1 MPFSINKHIL
11 QAIPMPVPVLQG
23 RHLLIIINIGP
34 RKSIVEGPSDL
45 ITHQVVAENHKYD
58 IPEDNLN

>member
-1 MPFSINKHIL
+1 
-11 QAIPMPVPVLQG
+11 MPVPVLQG